1 MRLEAWRCRRG
12 WEDVLCSGHVSIAHA
27 RMQCVGLLTLYELGA
42 FGAVLEVSFQ
52 GVSSFYGRD
61 GRLVNELGLLL
72 SVGHDGIV

>member
-1 MRLEAWRCRRG
+1 MRLEAWSCRRG
-12 WEDVLCSGHVSIAHA
+12 WKDVFYSGYVSIVHT
-27 RMQCVGLLTLYELGA
+27 RMQCGGLLTLYELGA

-72 SVGHDGIV
+72 SVGHDVIV

>member
-1 MRLEAWRCRRG
+1 
-12 WEDVLCSGHVSIAHA
+12 
-27 RMQCVGLLTLYELGA
+27 MQCVGLLTLYELGA